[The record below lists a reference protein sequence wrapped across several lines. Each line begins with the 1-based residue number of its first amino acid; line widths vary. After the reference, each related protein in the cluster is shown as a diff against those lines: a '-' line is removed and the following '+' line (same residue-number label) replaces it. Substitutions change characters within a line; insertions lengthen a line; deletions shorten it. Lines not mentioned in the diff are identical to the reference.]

1 MFPPVVGHMIAIG
14 EQSGQLE
21 GILSQLAESY
31 DEEVDIAT
39 QRMTAILEPAL
50 IVCIAVIVAFI
61 VIAVILPM
69 LQLGKLAT

>member
-1 MFPPVVGHMIAIG
+1 MIAIG

-50 IVCIAVIVAFI
+50 IVFIAVIVAFI

-69 LQLGKLAT
+69 LQLGKLAGGN